1 MTKEQVEA
9 LKAAGISE
17 SAIIDRILEEAAP
30 RPEKPDT
37 EEKKPA
43 EEKKTKPAEEKK
55 TKPAQDPA
63 PEKKPEQEK
72 KTEPEPEKKSGSEDR
87 ILAAIE
93 KLTGAVL
100 THNIKSIGRE
110 DSVPDDADKIIG
122 ALLRGEPPKTN

>member
-17 SAIIDRILEEAAP
+17 SAIIDRILAETAP
-30 RPEKPDT
+30 RTEKPDT

-43 EEKKTKPAEEKK
+43 EEKG
-55 TKPAQDPA
+55 TKPAQDLA
-63 PEKKPEQEK
+63 PETKPEQEK
-72 KTEPEPEKKSGSEDR
+72 KTEPEPEKKAGSEDK

-100 THNIKSIGRE
+100 THNINSIGRE

>member
-17 SAIIDRILEEAAP
+17 SAIIDRILAETAP
-30 RPEKPDT
+30 GPEKPDT

-43 EEKKTKPAEEKK
+43 DEKE

-63 PEKKPEQEK
+63 PETKPEQEK
-72 KTEPEPEKKSGSEDR
+72 KTEPEKKAGSEDK

-100 THNIKSIGRE
+100 THNINSIGRE

-122 ALLRGEPPKTN
+122 ELLRGEPPKTN

>member
-17 SAIIDRILEEAAP
+17 SAIIDRILLESDP
-30 RPEKPDT
+30 RTEKPDT
-37 EEKKPA
+37 EEKKVEQAEKAEPA
-43 EEKKTKPAEEKK
+43 AEAAAEVK
-55 TKPAQDPA
+55 A
-63 PEKKPEQEK
+63 
-72 KTEPEPEKKSGSEDR
+72 EPEKETKPEAAEKEDK

-100 THNIKSIGRE
+100 THNIRSIGRE
-110 DSVPDDADKIIG
+110 DEEPDDADKIIG

>member
-17 SAIIDRILEEAAP
+17 SAIIDRILAETAP
-30 RPEKPDT
+30 GPEKPDT

-43 EEKKTKPAEEKK
+43 EEKE

-63 PEKKPEQEK
+63 PETKPKQEK
-72 KTEPEPEKKSGSEDR
+72 KTDPEPENKSGSEDK

-93 KLTGAVL
+93 KLTGVVL
-100 THNIKSIGRE
+100 THNINSIGRE

>member
-17 SAIIDRILEEAAP
+17 SAIIDRILSETAP
-30 RPEKPDT
+30 APEKPDT
-37 EEKKPA
+37 EEK
-43 EEKKTKPAEEKK
+43 ETKPAH
-55 TKPAQDPA
+55 DPT
-63 PEKKPEQEK
+63 PETKPEQEK
-72 KTEPEPEKKSGSEDR
+72 KTEPEPEKKAGSEDK

-100 THNIKSIGRE
+100 THNVNSIGRE
-110 DSVPDDADKIIG
+110 DNVPDDADKIIG

>member
-17 SAIIDRILEEAAP
+17 SAIIDRILAETAP
-30 RPEKPDT
+30 GPEKPDT
-37 EEKKPA
+37 EEKKA
-43 EEKKTKPAEEKK
+43 ADGKE

-63 PEKKPEQEK
+63 PETKPEQEK
-72 KTEPEPEKKSGSEDR
+72 KTEPEKKAGSEDK

-100 THNIKSIGRE
+100 THNINSIGRE

>member
-17 SAIIDRILEEAAP
+17 SAIIDRILAEAAP

-43 EEKKTKPAEEKK
+43 EEKE
-55 TKPAQDPA
+55 TKPAQDLA
-63 PEKKPEQEK
+63 PETKPEQEK
-72 KTEPEPEKKSGSEDR
+72 KTEPEPEKKAGSEDK

-93 KLTGAVL
+93 KLTGAIL
-100 THNIKSIGRE
+100 TRNINSIGRE

>member
-17 SAIIDRILEEAAP
+17 SAIIDRILAETAP

-43 EEKKTKPAEEKK
+43 DKKE

-63 PEKKPEQEK
+63 PETKPEQEK
-72 KTEPEPEKKSGSEDR
+72 KTEPEPEKKAGSEDK

-93 KLTGAVL
+93 RLTGAVL
-100 THNIKSIGRE
+100 THNINSIGRE

>member
-17 SAIIDRILEEAAP
+17 SAIIDRILAEAAP
-30 RPEKPDT
+30 GPEKPD
-37 EEKKPA
+37 A
-43 EEKKTKPAEEKK
+43 EEKKAADEKE

-63 PEKKPEQEK
+63 PETKPEQEK
-72 KTEPEPEKKSGSEDR
+72 KTEPEPEKKSGSEDK

-100 THNIKSIGRE
+100 THNINSIGRE
-110 DSVPDDADKIIG
+110 DSVPDDADKILG